1 MPFSI
6 SLSPLVWLGM
16 VAAILAGLLWI
27 VDEIG
32 DRREAKVVAR
42 YEARDAEIAA
52 KAKQE
57 AEDAEAARLPAARPG
72 SLARLQK
79 SWCRDCGGMQ

>member
-6 SLSPLVWLGM
+6 SLSPLVWLAM
-16 VAAILAGLLWI
+16 VAAILAGLLWV

-32 DRREAKVVAR
+32 DRREAKVNAR
-42 YEARDAEIAA
+42 WEQRDREVIEKAR
-52 KAKQE
+52 QE

-72 SLARLQK
+72 SLARLLK
-79 SWCRDCGGMQ
+79 DWCRDCGGAQ